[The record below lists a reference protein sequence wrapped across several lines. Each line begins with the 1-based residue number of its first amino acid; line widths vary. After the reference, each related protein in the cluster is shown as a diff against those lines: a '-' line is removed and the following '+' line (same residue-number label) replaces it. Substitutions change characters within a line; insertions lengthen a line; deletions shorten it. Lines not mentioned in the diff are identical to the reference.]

1 MYHGR
6 QARRINV
13 PGGATM
19 QFVAAD
25 FGDESITIHFQ
36 NFHNVPGFPAPVVE
50 IRTEVSGGQSAGSLM
65 RSSIGPGEAVRF
77 RVTGA
82 TTVFLTNITAVAVD
96 IGVWTDETPGQ
107 LKVPGTSGTIA
118 LGAGVFTPLPPG
130 QGWSPAYKRW
140 FSLVIQPRFDLRFVD
155 DTGAVVV
162 QYAGFQLLTPLIESP
177 PFFLPTGHSVEIQVV
192 APTRLIVNWT
202 ELRSG

>member
-1 MYHGR
+1 
-6 QARRINV
+6 
-13 PGGATM
+13 M

-25 FGDESITIHFQ
+25 FGDESITIHLQ
-36 NFHNVPGFPAPVVE
+36 NFHDVPGFPAPVVE
-50 IRTEVSGGQSAGSLM
+50 VRTEVSGGQSAGSLL
-65 RSSIGPGEAVRF
+65 RSAIGPGEAVRF

-118 LGAGVFTPLPPG
+118 LPAGPGFTPLPPG

-140 FSLVIQPRFDLRFVD
+140 FSLVISTRFDLRFLGN
-155 DTGAVVV
+155 TGITIV
-162 QYAGFQLLTPLIESP
+162 QYAGFQLLTPLVESP
-177 PFFLPTGHSVEIQVV
+177 PFFLPIGHSVEIQVV
-192 APTRLIVNWT
+192 APTNLIVNWT

>member
-1 MYHGR
+1 
-6 QARRINV
+6 
-13 PGGATM
+13 M

-25 FGDESITIHFQ
+25 FGDESITIHLQ
-36 NFHNVPGFPAPVVE
+36 NFHDAPGFPAPVVE

-65 RSSIGPGEAVRF
+65 RSAIGPGEAVRF

-96 IGVWTDETPGQ
+96 IGVWTDETPAQ

-118 LGAGVFTPLPPG
+118 LGAGAFSPLPPG

-140 FSLVIQPRFDLRFVD
+140 FSIVIATAFDLQFTS
-155 DTGAVVV
+155 DTGAVIV
-162 QYAGFQLLTPLIESP
+162 QYAAIAAPIIATEPV
-177 PFFLPTGHSVEIQVV
+177 FLPTGHAVEIRVA
-192 APTRLIVNWT
+192 APTNLIVNWT